1 MQLKEKD
8 VLGLPLDEGIK
19 LLNDYNITIS
29 KTYGLNKK
37 FNQNLSEPRILK
49 VLFTDNSVNLVVG
62 YF

>member
-1 MQLKEKD
+1 MKKKD
-8 VLGLPLDEGIK
+8 VLGLPLDEGLK